1 MIEGVCKKA
10 DKLGIVENLSE
21 IVKNLSM
28 FGEEI
33 NSLIFK
39 VIILIKYQH

>member
-1 MIEGVCKKA
+1 MIGGGCKKA

-28 FGEEI
+28 FDEEI

-39 VIILIKYQH
+39 AIICLFFL